1 MSFFVLGG
9 PLGERQALRGR
20 GPVESGPAL
29 GRASFSHAAVSAT
42 LGRVHRVVERAQFGE
57 EPARPPQD
65 GHARRGERGR
75 HRQVKRVGK
84 VSGLASPTTHRAP
97 RRHRSSGAARV
108 HSHSVASRCGGTAA
122 GKAAHPRHLR
132 ALLRAPPHAGTSIVA
147 LRLYSIVRLGTRHGH
162 RPDTVVVQS
171 VNRHMKG
178 IYDGADT
185 GVGTRKPR
193 RSHAVRPYTVSEM
206 SRHTRYTPGRRG

>member
-1 MSFFVLGG
+1 
-9 PLGERQALRGR
+9 
-20 GPVESGPAL
+20 
-29 GRASFSHAAVSAT
+29 
-42 LGRVHRVVERAQFGE
+42 VVERAQFGE

-132 ALLRAPPHAGTSIVA
+132 ALLRAPPHAGT
-147 LRLYSIVRLGTRHGH
+147 LYCRAASLFHCPSWYPPRPSTRHGG
-162 RPDTVVVQS
+162 RTVGKSSHERYIRRGGHGRGYAKTAPLTRCQTVYS
-171 VNRHMKG
+171 VG
-178 IYDGADT
+178 DEPT
-185 GVGTRKPR
+185 
-193 RSHAVRPYTVSEM
+193 HAVYSWT
-206 SRHTRYTPGRRG
+206 TRLIPAAIMPNP